1 MIETDSTH
9 QIDTPA
15 FCADSVRVLLVYPN
29 SKDVALANLGFQR
42 VHTLLN
48 QISGV
53 ECDHYSLP
61 VGWSSD
67 VPELDPSSMLSHEW
81 EWPLDRFDV
90 IAFSISFEPDYLN
103 AALILKYFGI
113 PLERKERSALHPLVL
128 AGGSAIFINPE
139 PLADCIDAFFI
150 GEGEELAEPF
160 FKLFSENEF
169 SDAREL
175 LEPAAKI
182 PGIYVPQFYH
192 QEYQGNSMVAF
203 KAESEVFERVERRW
217 VKEGSSD
224 LCTHSVLHDAVS
236 TFKDMS
242 LMEVTRGCI
251 WACRFCTAGFI
262 YRPPRLPDLNLTYR
276 SLENVLAGQGKSVST
291 VGLVGPSVT
300 DHPEI
305 LSLARKIVE
314 DGKKL
319 SFSSLRMETLTDELV
334 DLIQKSGQ
342 KTLTVAVDGP
352 SERMR
357 RVINKQAT
365 DDFIV
370 EKCQFLTEKGI
381 LHLKIYSIIGLP
393 GETEEDIDHFIALV
407 ERVMKTYVATCS
419 QRGNIGQ
426 VTIGLSPLIPK
437 PGTPFQWHPMESVQ
451 SLKKKFMKVR
461 KALGRLPHIKLSF
474 GSPNEAYLQTYLS
487 RGDRRVL
494 SFFKTY
500 LANGHDAKKALAES
514 SPSPDSF
521 VYRQYEK
528 NDVLPWDIV
537 DHGYKNDFLWSDY
550 QRGLKEGVTPVCDT
564 AVCKICGIC

>member
-1 MIETDSTH
+1 MIKTDSTYKTN
-9 QIDTPA
+9 TPP
-15 FCADSVRVLLVYPN
+15 FCTDSVGVLLVYPN

-48 QISGV
+48 QIPGV
-53 ECDHYSLP
+53 ACDHYSLP
-61 VGWSSD
+61 LGWTTD
-67 VPELDPSSMLSHEW
+67 VQELNPSSMLSHEW
-81 EWPLDRFDV
+81 GLSLDQFDV

-103 AALILKYFGI
+103 VALILNYFGI
-113 PLERKERSALHPLVL
+113 PLERKKRSTSHPLVL
-128 AGGSAIFINPE
+128 AGGSAVFINPE

-150 GEGEELAEPF
+150 GEGEGLVEPF
-160 FKLFSENEF
+160 FKLFSENEY
-169 SDAREL
+169 SDTREL

-192 QEYQGNSMVAF
+192 QLYQGESVVKF
-203 KAESEVFERVERRW
+203 EAEQEIFERVERHW
-217 VKEGSSD
+217 VKEGSPD
-224 LCTHSVLHDAVS
+224 LCTHSVLHDEVS

-242 LMEVTRGCI
+242 LIEVTRGCI

-262 YRPPRLPDLNLTYR
+262 YRPPRLPNLNLTYR
-276 SLENVLAGQGKSVST
+276 SLGNVLKEQGKSVST

-305 LSLARKIVE
+305 LPLARKIVE

-334 DLIQKSGQ
+334 DLIKKSGQ

-393 GETEEDIDHFIALV
+393 GETEEDINHFIVLV
-407 ERVMKTYVATCS
+407 ERIMQRYVEACS

-461 KALGRLPHIKLSF
+461 KALGRLSHIKLSF

-487 RGDRRVL
+487 RGDRRAL
-494 SFFKTY
+494 SFFKSY
-500 LANGHDAKKALAES
+500 LANGHDEKKALAES
-514 SPSPDSF
+514 SPSPDLF
-521 VYRQYEK
+521 VYRQYAK
-528 NDVLPWDIV
+528 DDILPWDIV
-537 DHGYKNDFLWSDY
+537 DHGYKNDFLWNDY

-564 AVCKICGIC
+564 AVCKVCGIC